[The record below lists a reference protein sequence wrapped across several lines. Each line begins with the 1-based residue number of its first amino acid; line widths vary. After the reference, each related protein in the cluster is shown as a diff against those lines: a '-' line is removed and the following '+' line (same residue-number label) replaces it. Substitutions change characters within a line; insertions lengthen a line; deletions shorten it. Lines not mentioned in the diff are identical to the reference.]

1 MTATITPGDVW
12 SLRWDGKDLAR
23 ALVVQVHDD
32 FIVAWPLTGA
42 AHPAYAPG
50 LLVDDEHRFLGTVV
64 WPSRPTGIGN
74 HLLGNRLGTLLDE
87 DAIEAITN
95 QMEDPEAELTI
106 LPLGGAPY
114 DPEADERLLNEW
126 TTYCLHTGTS
136 EEQHWLNTSRIDSSR
151 SVAEALGL
159 SVAQTRAYWNGMKPL
174 TDTQIGA
181 LASRTGIPAEDLTG
195 ADPYVHVVQ
204 RLAHPDF
211 KTAVEA
217 RVQATGLDEE
227 HVRASTRQ
235 EFALAA
241 RDDSPARMEDKLRDA
256 LARVGESEQ

>member
-23 ALVVQVHDD
+23 AVVAQVHDG
-32 FIVAWPLTGA
+32 FVVVWPLTEA

-50 LLVDDEHRFLGTVV
+50 LLVDDEHQSLGSAV

-74 HLLGNRLGTLLDE
+74 HLLGGRLGTLLDE
-87 DAIEAITN
+87 NAIGAITN

-106 LPLGGAPY
+106 LPLGDAPY
-114 DPEADERLLNEW
+114 DAEADERLLDEW
-126 TTYCLHTGTS
+126 TTYCLHTGTP
-136 EEQHWLNTSRIDSSR
+136 EEQRWLSTSRIDSSR

-159 SVAQTRAYWNGMKPL
+159 GVAQTRRYWDGAEPL
-174 TDTQIGA
+174 TDSQIEA
-181 LASRTGIPAEDLTG
+181 LTRRTGIPAENLTG
-195 ADPYVHVVQ
+195 LDPYAHVVQ

-217 RVQATGLDEE
+217 QARVTGLDEE
-227 HVRASTRQ
+227 HVRASARQ

-241 RDDSPARMEDKLRDA
+241 RDDSPARMDAKLRDA